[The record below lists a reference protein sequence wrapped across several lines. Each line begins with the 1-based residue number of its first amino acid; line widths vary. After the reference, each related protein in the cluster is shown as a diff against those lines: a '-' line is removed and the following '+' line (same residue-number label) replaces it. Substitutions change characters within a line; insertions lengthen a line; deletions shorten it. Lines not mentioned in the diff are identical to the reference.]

1 MSNLIKRSQAE
12 RLAIAETL
20 LASVWKEYQ
29 NGNIDRGNTQTAV
42 NIQVY
47 TNRIVWKL
55 NSLNSLDSKK
65 GEENED
71 A

>member
-1 MSNLIKRSQAE
+1 MSNLVKRSQAE

-20 LASVWKEYQ
+20 LASVWAEYQ
-29 NGNIDRGNTQTAV
+29 KGNIDRENIQTAV

-55 NSLNSLDSKK
+55 NSLNSKK
-65 GEENED
+65 GGAKND
-71 A
+71 I